1 MMDPKWKML
10 HSGCALVRHFQPRV
24 HHIWMSHSL
33 SCIICIM
40 SGYDCLNMKRFS
52 SRRKTDSELAATTS
66 VGSVFKRNCGRND
79 RRQFAEMPRHCSL
92 QCRLH
97 TSCTQPWVRVRV
109 RATSCM
115 HVPAVGG
122 RASRSG
128 RVGDR
133 RLAAWC
139 RRRRRALGSTAS
151 SSARRLHRQ
160 RTDAQR
166 CCRGMRRVLL
176 RTTTNH

>member
-1 MMDPKWKML
+1 
-10 HSGCALVRHFQPRV
+10 
-24 HHIWMSHSL
+24 
-33 SCIICIM
+33 
-40 SGYDCLNMKRFS
+40 MKRFS

-97 TSCTQPWVRVRV
+97 TSRTQPWVRVRVRATSCTHPWVRVRV

-122 RASRSG
+122 KASRSG

-151 SSARRLHRQ
+151 SSARCLHRQ

-166 CCRGMRRVLL
+166 CRGMRRVLL